1 MKVSIGEKRPAFGGV
16 TENEAL
22 TKFRKVHYGFVP
34 KDDFGLA
41 DIWGGYLYSTPGGS
55 ARVSNIIGYICGVAD
70 GGNLSLANALAEDF
84 DQTMSYLANYG
95 GGEEVHKVGSL
106 RLPIDS
112 TMHRLPDEI
121 KDVPKWRVGIGDDG
135 TALGLG
141 LGWYRVDSVSA
152 HPEHALFDI
161 HLTRWGY
168 CGQDYSRVYVHYK
181 FSHNGGM
188 IYHGPGAGETY
199 TVNIGNKFWGVHT

>member
-1 MKVSIGEKRPAFGGV
+1 MNVSTEEKRPAFGGV

-22 TKFRKVHYGFVP
+22 AKFRKVHYGFVP

-41 DIWGGYLYSTPGGS
+41 DIWGGYLHSTPSGR

-70 GGNLSLANALAEDF
+70 GGNLSLANALAENF

-95 GGEEVHKVGSL
+95 EVEEVHKVGSL

-121 KDVPKWRVGIGDDG
+121 KDVPKWRVGIEDDG

-141 LGWYRVDSVSA
+141 LAWHRVVSVSMRPD
-152 HPEHALFDI
+152 HEFGTDLI
-161 HLTRWGY
+161 RGGY
-168 CGQDYSRVYVHYK
+168 IGPYYSRVHVHYQYC
-181 FSHNGGM
+181 HCGGM